1 MNVESKVTLKNRLKR
16 MIKALFLDVDG
27 TLVSFDT
34 HKIPQSA
41 INAIKLA
48 HDKGVKIIIATGRC
62 RRIINNLTDI
72 EPYIDGYSCTN
83 GAYNIIGNKEV
94 SFYPID
100 DDDVRKVLAKAEEA
114 NVACIVSGKQ
124 NVTCV
129 NRNEIFHKVFVE
141 MHNISYFAEELPSL
155 ESVLAEGVSEF
166 TPFFSKQ
173 TEEELMAELDN
184 CECSRWY
191 PAFMDITRKGVNKG
205 LAVKDVAE
213 FLGISIAET
222 MAIGD
227 GDNDVPMLQK
237 AGIGIAMGNSTDDVK
252 SKADDITDDIDNDG
266 LSKALMKYGV
276 I

>member
-1 MNVESKVTLKNRLKR
+1 

-41 INAIKLA
+41 IDAIKQA
-48 HDKGVKIIIATGRC
+48 HDNGVKIIIATGRC
-62 RRIINNLTDI
+62 RRIINNLGEI

-83 GAYNIIGNKEV
+83 GAFNIIGDQEV
-94 SFYPID
+94 SFYPIEKE
-100 DDDVRKVLAKAEEA
+100 DVMKVLKKADEED
-114 NVACIVSGKQ
+114 VACIVSGKQ

-129 NRNEIFHKVFVE
+129 NRNEIFNEVFVE
-141 MHNISYFAEELPSL
+141 MHNIRYFAGELPTL
-155 ESVLAEGVSEF
+155 ETVLAEGVSEF

-173 TEEELMAELDN
+173 MEVELMAELEN
-184 CECSRWY
+184 CESSRWY

-205 LAVKDVAE
+205 LAVNDVAN
-213 FLGISIAET
+213 FLGISISET

-227 GDNDVPMLQK
+227 GDNDVPMLTA

-252 SKADDITDDIDNDG
+252 SKADDVTDSIDNDG
-266 LSKALMKYGV
+266 LSKALRKYGV